1 MDIMAANRLILFAI
15 LTASASCFAA
25 SVRAEECRLCA
36 PKSGDAAASEKTL
49 QVDIINGLTFSRAAH
64 TGAGKGQI
72 SVAADG
78 ASNIGGG
85 LVALGGYAVA
95 GSAVIHGEPG
105 RYVRIDLPARVEMTS
120 STGGKVEIANLR
132 TSLGLNP
139 QLDAT
144 GQLTFSF
151 GGDLNVDSDLSGKFR
166 GRIPITAEYE

>member
-1 MDIMAANRLILFAI
+1 MPDMFVNRLAFSTLIAVLAWSQA
-15 LTASASCFAA
+15 ASA
-25 SVRAEECRLCA
+25 RADECRLCTTA
-36 PKSGDAAASEKTL
+36 TGGTAAAQPL

-64 TGAGKGQI
+64 TGSGKGRI

-85 LVALGGYAVA
+85 LIALGGYAVA

-105 RYVRIDLPARVEMTS
+105 RYIRIDLPARVEMTS

-132 TSLGLNP
+132 TSLGLHP
-139 QLDAT
+139 QLDAS